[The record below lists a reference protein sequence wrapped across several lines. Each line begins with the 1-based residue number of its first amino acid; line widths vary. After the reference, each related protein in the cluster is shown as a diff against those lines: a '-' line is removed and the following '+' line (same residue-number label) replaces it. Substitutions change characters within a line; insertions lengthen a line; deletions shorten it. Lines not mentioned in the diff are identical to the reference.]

1 MNEKSLFQKIC
12 AVAFL
17 LFAIISCVATAQSL
31 SLTLEMEIPF
41 WISFTMM
48 FIFAFG
54 IYLLTSY
61 CFKSVIDACNMDV
74 YVDHRRRDFVLGIF
88 GVLLFWLVCS
98 MPTNTH
104 SLFYTKVIDKVVVT
118 ELDNQKATL
127 NHEIGFLDAGINTK
141 YDNLIGQLKDKVRTL
156 TNQFIAEIDNTDRL
170 GLGSEAF
177 NILTNIEVACGKQP
191 NEYFGNR
198 HTKQRNTSPQERLRI
213 KNHYIPQINNLLQ
226 QSIDK
231 HNEERNVEI
240 ARKEENKRMLLA
252 YISKIESVTAY
263 QNNKEIPHQDRIK
276 AARLVIDNAYNN
288 PDYRDKILDNVEVL
302 VDANAG
308 HKDSNVESYK
318 IYKTERL
325 HSVFK
330 LWGDYL
336 GGKMQ
341 NLDFDMF
348 YWIIISL
355 IIDIAGLL
363 FFAIAFRKTY

>member
-17 LFAIISCVATAQSL
+17 VFAIISCVATAQSL

-41 WISFTMM
+41 WISFAMM

-54 IYLLTSY
+54 IYLLTSH
-61 CFKSVIDACNMDV
+61 CFRLVIDACNMDV

-104 SLFYTKVIDKVVVT
+104 SLFYTKVIDKVVIA

-127 NHEIGFLDAGINTK
+127 RNEAGLLDEGINIK
-141 YDNLIGQLKDKVRTL
+141 YDNLIRHKKDEVETLKK
-156 TNQFIAEIDNTDRL
+156 QFIAEIDNTDRI
-170 GLGSEAF
+170 GLGPEAF
-177 NILTNIEVACGKQP
+177 NILVSIEAACDKGR
-191 NEYFGNR
+191 NEFFGNR
-198 HTKQRNTSPQERLRI
+198 HTKQRNTSPYERTRI
-213 KNHYIPQINNLLQ
+213 KEHYIPQINNLLQ
-226 QSIDK
+226 LVIDK
-231 HNEERNVEI
+231 LNEERNSEI
-240 ARKEENKRMLLA
+240 SRREEKRQMLLA
-252 YISKIESVTAY
+252 YIRKIENVSAE
-263 QNNKEIPHQDRIK
+263 QNKEEIPHQDRIK
-276 AARLVIDNAYNN
+276 AARLVLDNAYNN
-288 PDYRDKILDNVEVL
+288 PDYRDNILDNVEML

-330 LWGDYL
+330 LWSDYL
-336 GGKMQ
+336 SGKIR

-348 YWIIISL
+348 YWVIISL

>member
-17 LFAIISCVATAQSL
+17 VFAIISCVATAQSL
-31 SLTLEMEIPF
+31 SLTLEMEIPS

-61 CFKSVIDACNMDV
+61 CFKLVIDACNTDV
-74 YVDHRRRDFVLGIF
+74 YVEHRRRDFFLGIF

-104 SLFYTKVIDKVVVT
+104 SLFYTKTVDKVVVA
-118 ELDNQKATL
+118 ELDNQKESL
-127 NHEIGFLDAGINTK
+127 KSEIELLGTDIDRRYNEEIQELGS
-141 YDNLIGQLKDKVRTL
+141 KVGDL
-156 TNQFIAEIDNTDRL
+156 QNKFMAEIDHTDRL
-170 GLGSEAF
+170 GLGQEAF
-177 NILTNIEVACGKQP
+177 SILKNIATACGKKTDDV
-191 NEYFGNR
+191 FL
-198 HTKQRNTSPQERLRI
+198 HTKQKNTSAKERNRI
-213 KNHYIPQINNLLQ
+213 KDHYAPQINNLLQ
-226 QSIDK
+226 ERINELNRSREIEMNTRAPKKKHLLDLITKIDEVK
-231 HNEERNVEI
+231 VFFRDTN
-240 ARKEENKRMLLA
+240 L
-252 YISKIESVTAY
+252 
-263 QNNKEIPHQDRIK
+263 PHQDRIK
-276 AARLVIDNAYNN
+276 AARQVLDNAYNN
-288 PDYRDKILDNVEVL
+288 PEYKDKILNNVDVL
-302 VDANAG
+302 IDANAG

-336 GGKMQ
+336 SGKMQ

-348 YWIIISL
+348 YWVIISL

>member
-17 LFAIISCVATAQSL
+17 VFAIISCVTTAQSL
-31 SLTLEMEIPF
+31 SLTLEMQIPF
-41 WISFTMM
+41 WISFAMM

-61 CFKSVIDACNMDV
+61 CFKLVIDACNMDV

-104 SLFYTKVIDKVVVT
+104 SLFYTKVIDKVVIA
-118 ELDNQKATL
+118 ELDNQKETL
-127 NHEIGFLDAGINTK
+127 NTELRLLGMDLEEQRDNEIKLLTSAVVDLR
-141 YDNLIGQLKDKVRTL
+141 DNFET
-156 TNQFIAEIDNTDRL
+156 EIEHTDRP
-170 GLGSEAF
+170 GLGPEAF
-177 NILTNIEVACGKQP
+177 SILRRIEVRCGKNQDS
-191 NEYFGNR
+191 YFL
-198 HTKQRNTSPQERLRI
+198 HTTQKNTSRSERERI
-213 KNHYIPQINNLLQ
+213 KKHYFPQINNLLSQ
-226 QSIDK
+226 KIDEINK
-231 HNEERNVEI
+231 EYDIRIERNAEL
-240 ARKEENKRMLLA
+240 KNLLSN
-252 YISKIESVTAY
+252 YITKIEQVKDY
-263 QNNKEIPHQDRIK
+263 QRNLDVPHQDRIK
-276 AARLVIDNAYNN
+276 AARLVLDNAYNN
-288 PDYRDKILDNVEVL
+288 PDYKDKILNNVEVL

-348 YWIIISL
+348 YWVIISL

>member
-12 AVAFL
+12 TVAFL
-17 LFAIISCVATAQSL
+17 VFAIISCVTTAQSL
-31 SLTLEMEIPF
+31 SLTLEMGIPY
-41 WISFTMM
+41 WISFAMM

-61 CFKSVIDACNMDV
+61 CFKLVIDACNMDV

-104 SLFYTKVIDKVVVT
+104 SLFYIKVIDKVVIA
-118 ELDNQKATL
+118 ELDNQKETLNTELQLLGMDINAQKDKEIELLKSEVATL
-127 NHEIGFLDAGINTK
+127 RDRFITEINH
-141 YDNLIGQLKDKVRTL
+141 
-156 TNQFIAEIDNTDRL
+156 TDRP
-170 GLGSEAF
+170 GLGVEAF
-177 NILTNIEVACGKQP
+177 NILKDIEVKCGVNP
-191 NEYFGNR
+191 DSYFL
-198 HTKQRNTSPQERLRI
+198 HTTQRNTSGSERERI
-213 KNHYIPQINNLLQ
+213 KKHYIPQINNLLKQ
-226 QSIDK
+226 KIDEI
-231 HNEERNVEI
+231 NAVREREI
-240 ARKEENKRMLLA
+240 AYNAEKKNLLSN
-252 YISKIESVTAY
+252 YITKIEQVKDY
-263 QNNKEIPHQDRIK
+263 QRNLDVPHQDRIK
-276 AARLVIDNAYNN
+276 AARSVLDNAYNN
-288 PDYRDKILDNVEVL
+288 PDYRDKILNNVEVL

-308 HKDSNVESYK
+308 HKDNNVESYK

-336 GGKMQ
+336 SGKMQ

-348 YWIIISL
+348 YWVIISL

>member
-17 LFAIISCVATAQSL
+17 IFAIISCVATAQSL
-31 SLTLEMEIPF
+31 SLTLEMKMPM
-41 WISFTMM
+41 WLSFSMM

-61 CFKSVIDACNMDV
+61 CFKLVIDACNMDV
-74 YVDHRRRDFVLGIF
+74 YVEHRRRDFVLGTF

-104 SLFYTKVIDKVVVT
+104 SLFYTKVIDKVIVA
-118 ELDNQKATL
+118 ELDNQKAVL
-127 NHEIGFLDAGINTK
+127 NNEVGLLETGINTK
-141 YDNLIGQLKDKVRTL
+141 YDNLVSQVKDQVKTL
-156 TNQFIAEIDNTDRL
+156 TKQFIAEIDNTNRF
-170 GLGSEAF
+170 GLGDEAF
-177 NILTNIEVACGKQP
+177 NILINIEAICGKKP
-191 NEYFGNR
+191 DEFFGNR
-198 HTKQRNTSPQERLRI
+198 HTKQQNTSARERLRI
-213 KNHYIPQINNLLQ
+213 KNHYIPQIDNLLQ
-226 QSIDK
+226 LTVDK
-231 HNEERNVEI
+231 LNEERNVEI
-240 ARKEENKRMLLA
+240 VRKEDKKGLLKEH
-252 YISKIESVTAY
+252 IKKIEDVTSY
-263 QNNKEIPHQDRIK
+263 QNNSDVPHQDRIN
-276 AARLVIDNAYNN
+276 AARLVLANAYNN

-302 VDANAG
+302 IDANAG

-336 GGKMQ
+336 NGKMQ

-348 YWIIISL
+348 YWVIISL